1 MTNYERLFGS
11 PGGWAAMSEIIPD
24 VQDIVAAYLTEH
36 GYDGLCDGEYGCACD
51 MTCLMYCDGQCDDC
65 EAGTKSDCK
74 TCAKNGICD
83 RQIDEETDWMM
94 FPGHGVCGG
103 YEPVVPDA

>member
-1 MTNYERLFGS
+1 MTKRPMTNYERL
-11 PGGWAAMSEIIPD
+11 
-24 VQDIVAAYLTEH
+24 
-36 GYDGLCDGEYGCACD
+36 
-51 MTCLMYCDGQCDDC
+51 
-65 EAGTKSDCK
+65 K

-83 RQIDEETDWMM
+83 RQIDVETDWMM